1 MSQQS
6 GGAIVKAIL
15 KQLVNYKKFDL
26 TRGCLVR
33 SKTISPTA
41 KLAHKYVN
49 ELQDEKGGEWVRLP
63 KEDIKPLLAIYAVY
77 KNQESYGLKPEQIF
91 DFIEK
96 SELVI
101 KNYIISEILSDPS
114 GQAPDGLIDEDIPIS
129 IPPSSDDQD
138 VLKSLIDL
146 GGSFFS

>member
-1 MSQQS
+1 MRFKPFLNNLGDYQR
-6 GGAIVKAIL
+6 
-15 KQLVNYKKFDL
+15 FDL

-33 SKTISPTA
+33 SKTIGKTA
-41 KLAHKYVN
+41 RLAHKYLN
-49 ELQDEKGGEWVRLP
+49 ELQDEKGGEWVRIP
-63 KEDIKPLLAIYAVY
+63 EKDIKPLLAIYAVY

-101 KNYIISEILSDPS
+101 KNYIICEILSDPS

-138 VLKSLIDL
+138 VLKSPIDF
-146 GGSFFS
+146 GGNFFS